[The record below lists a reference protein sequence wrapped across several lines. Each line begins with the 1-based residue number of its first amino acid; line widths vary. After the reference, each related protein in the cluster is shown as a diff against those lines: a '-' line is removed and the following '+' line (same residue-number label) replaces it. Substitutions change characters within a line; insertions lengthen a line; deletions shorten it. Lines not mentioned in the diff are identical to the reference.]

1 MSTRL
6 AYKDIP
12 LAVIEPELVFVL
24 LRIKEVP
31 EYDLNSK
38 PTGNTVGYSY
48 EVVNSDSFEKCKIKI
63 LGKKPLMPPEELQ
76 ERREKGE
83 KIYVEFENATIKAYW
98 NKSTHSY
105 EDTYA
110 ADGILLV
117 TDEN

>member
-24 LRIKEVP
+24 LRIKEVQ
-31 EYDLNSK
+31 EYDPNSK
-38 PTGNTVGYSY
+38 PTGNIVGYSY

-63 LGKKPLMPPEELQ
+63 LGKKPLMAPEELQ

-98 NKSTHSY
+98 NKNSHSY

-117 TDEN
+117 TAEN